1 MKNFGRILA
10 IETSCD
16 ETSAA
21 VVEAGRKVL
30 SNVILT
36 QVEIHQ
42 KFGGVV
48 PEVASRKHIE
58 WVMPVVDQALKEAGT
73 TIDGLDAI
81 AVTNGP
87 GLVGALLVGVAAA
100 KGLSFASGLPLIGV
114 HHLEGH
120 IAAAW
125 LSSSELK
132 PPFLAL
138 VVSGGHT
145 SLVDVEDYN
154 QFTLLGQTLDDAA
167 GEAYDK
173 VARLLELPYPG
184 GPQVEKLAQG
194 GNEEAIKFPR
204 ALAQD
209 EFNFSFSGLKSSVV
223 NFLHNARQKNE
234 AICGAD
240 VAASFQ
246 AAVADVLV
254 EKTARAIERSGRE
267 KMALVGGVAANQY
280 LRSRLLKLAEERS
293 IEMIVPPL
301 ELCTDN
307 AAMIASRAYYQWI
320 EGRVAD
326 FRLNAIPSW
335 TLGVKG

>member
-1 MKNFGRILA
+1 MSNQKILA

-21 VVEAGRKVL
+21 VVENGRKIR

-36 QVEIHQ
+36 QIAIHQ

-48 PEVASRKHIE
+48 PEIASRKHIE
-58 WVMPVVDQALKEAGT
+58 WVLPVIDRALEEANLT
-73 TIDGLDAI
+73 MAEIDAI
-81 AVTNGP
+81 AVTSGP

-100 KGLSFASGLPLIGV
+100 KGLAYAADLPLIGV

-125 LSSSELK
+125 LSNEQLE

-145 SLVDVEDYN
+145 SLVDIKSYN
-154 QFTLLGQTLDDAA
+154 DFQLLGQTLDDAA

-173 VARLLELPYPG
+173 VARLLNLPYPG
-184 GPQVEKLAQG
+184 GPHLEKLAQKG
-194 GNEEAIKFPR
+194 DETAIAFPR
-204 ALAQD
+204 ALAKE
-209 EFNFSFSGLKSSVV
+209 EFNFSFSGLKSAVI
-223 NFLHNARQKNE
+223 NYIHNGKQKQMELIPEN
-234 AICGAD
+234 I
-240 VAASFQ
+240 AASFQ

-254 EKTARAIERSGRE
+254 EKTMHGLRKTGYSHV
-267 KMALVGGVAANQY
+267 ALVGGVAANQY
-280 LRSRLLKLAEERS
+280 LRQRLNDAITKEGGYLLT
-293 IEMIVPPL
+293 PPR

-307 AAMIASRAYYQWI
+307 AAMIASRAYYQLLDGKI
-320 EGRVAD
+320 SD
-326 FRLNAIPSW
+326 FHLNATPTW
-335 TLGVKG
+335 LLGK

>member
-246 AAVADVLV
+246 AAVAGEKRWLWLV
-254 EKTARAIERSGRE
+254 
-267 KMALVGGVAANQY
+267 V
-280 LRSRLLKLAEERS
+280 
-293 IEMIVPPL
+293 
-301 ELCTDN
+301 
-307 AAMIASRAYYQWI
+307 
-320 EGRVAD
+320 
-326 FRLNAIPSW
+326 
-335 TLGVKG
+335 